1 MSLPA
6 VFDTHISVIKKGAAV
21 IHENVVSVSKNEYVY
36 RLTVLPRDFY
46 RGEKK
51 QFYSVSVSSLKDK
64 SRSAFLR
71 DFTSDRTTADRFYHL
86 LCLGG
91 VAPEHLEDIYDD
103 FMST

>member
-1 MSLPA
+1 MALPS
-6 VFDTHISVIKKGAAV
+6 VFAPHISVIKKGAAV
-21 IHENVVSVSKNEYVY
+21 IHENVVKVSKNEYIY
-36 RLTVLPRDFY
+36 RLTVLPRDFF

-64 SRSAFLR
+64 GRSALLR
-71 DFTSDRTTADRFYHL
+71 DFTADRATADRFYHL

-91 VAPEHLEDIYDD
+91 VCPEHLEEIYDD